1 VTDAV
6 EVFLVRHGETAWS
19 ISGQH
24 TGRADIPL
32 TDRGRE
38 QARCAGEILAG
49 VDFDLALTSP
59 SSRATETAEL
69 AGVGETL
76 RPCDDL
82 REWHYGIYEGLTT
95 KEIRKTLA
103 GWTVWDAE
111 IPEGETVEQVGAR
124 ADRVIE
130 LVRASGGRTVLFGH
144 GHQLRILTARW
155 CSMEAI
161 DGRHLALDPGSVSI
175 LSYERETPVIE
186 RWNQPCSP
194 VST

>member
-1 VTDAV
+1 MTAAV

-38 QARCAGEILAG
+38 QARCAGETLKGI
-49 VDFDLALTSP
+49 DFDLALTSP
-59 SSRATETAEL
+59 SSRAAETAEL
-69 AGVGETL
+69 AGVGEVL
-76 RPCDDL
+76 RPNDDL
-82 REWHYGIYEGLTT
+82 REWNYGVYEGLTT
-95 KEIRKTLA
+95 KEVRKTLP

-111 IPEGETVEQVGAR
+111 IPKGETVEQVGVR

-130 LVRASGGRTVLFGH
+130 LVRSSGGRTVLFGH

-155 CSMEAI
+155 CGFDAVN
-161 DGRHLALDPGSVSI
+161 GRHLALDPASVSI

-194 VST
+194 REP